1 MKPWYVE
8 SNCWKVRWRSAC
20 IRPHPDHIAEFTDVS
35 YRGLER
41 LNLVHIVV
49 YPEIYYRGSLSSM
62 AMGIIVKLAASLG
75 SSSLR
80 YS

>member
-1 MKPWYVE
+1 M
-8 SNCWKVRWRSAC
+8 RWRSAC

-35 YRGLER
+35 YKGLKR
-41 LNLVHIVV
+41 LNLVCIVV
-49 YPEIYYRGSLSSM
+49 YLGIYYRGSLSSM

-75 SSSLR
+75 SSSFR